1 MADINAVKEITA
13 KLEDGVKELFNS
25 EKYAAYLK
33 TMSRFHNYSTRN
45 TLLIYMQYPNAS
57 KVGSYLFWKNNFNRQ
72 VKKGEHGIKIFAPV
86 PHKET
91 KEFEKLDPV
100 TNRPIIG
107 DDGQPVMETLPR
119 LGVSFKTV
127 NVFAYEQ
134 TTGEPLP
141 ELIEPLSGD
150 VEHYELFMDALRK
163 VSPLPIVFE
172 DLPSD
177 TDGLCYFG
185 EKIAIRSGMSQV
197 QTVSAVIHEITHA
210 TIHDR
215 ELNPDV
221 EKQDRYTLEVQAE
234 SCSYA
239 VAAYFNIETGANSF
253 SYIGSYCHSR
263 EPKELQES
271 LDVIRKTA
279 AGLIERI
286 DKEYRALANER
297 DIDLTVHP
305 SVLTTSE
312 QTSEKTAIEETARDF
327 DGTAPDE
334 QSADKPR
341 YRDEEEAAGG
351 DQSDREDRDEYGNWD
366 GDPVPYYRR
375 RSEKNQTATDLRFPD
390 PTKEH
395 TENELLLPHSDIEPT
410 GFDLSPPAPAMKPT
424 EHEIQP
430 PDPKMEQIDHDLFL
444 PDLSIDQTEM
454 FDYGYTESDMYPLSS
469 GKAVEL
475 FDTDHPIYL
484 LYPDNTEALA
494 LDKDE
499 IITFGG
505 DGLCGITKADW
516 EISPIY
522 KAQVALKE
530 TIPAHSQASTESD
543 LLNNHPGMFGIY
555 QLKDSPELRN
565 NRFSN
570 SKEMKQ
576 LGLRVEHEN
585 YNLVYTAPLLSS
597 DTQINLNKIFQDFN
611 IDRPDDFKGH
621 SLSVSDVIVLQWNGE
636 VSAHF
641 VDSIGFMELS
651 HFTGNEREQK
661 LTLSEQ
667 EAIANISKETANT
680 QQSSLHSHTTTNQT
694 AANLIVVGEVATDQ
708 TTTSQADASQ
718 EPAIQIAVSQA
729 VARNSTANQTAT
741 SQTTAS
747 NTATSKQQPFPKSKP
762 SLLHRLETNK
772 QIIAQQKA
780 MKSPQIERRATDEQ
794 NAPTQQ

>member
-1 MADINAVKEITA
+1 MADISAVKEITA
-13 KLEDGVKELFNS
+13 KLEDGVRELFNS

-57 KVGSYLFWKNNFNRQ
+57 KVGSYAFWKNNFNRQ

-107 DDGQPVMETLPR
+107 DDGQPVMETLQR
-119 LGVSFKTV
+119 TGISFKTV

-172 DLPSD
+172 ALPPD
-177 TDGLCYFG
+177 TDGFCFFG
-185 EKIAIRSGMSQV
+185 EKISIRSGMSQV
-197 QTVSAVIHEITHA
+197 QTVSAVIHEIVHS

-221 EKQDRYTLEVQAE
+221 EKQDRYTLEIQAE

-239 VAAYFNIETGANSF
+239 VSTYFDIDTGANSF
-253 SYIGSYCHSR
+253 GYIAEYCRSR

-286 DKEYRALANER
+286 DKEYRALAYER

-305 SVLTTSE
+305 SVLTTRE
-312 QTSEKTAIEETARDF
+312 QKSEKTVIEETASDI

-375 RSEKNQTATDLRFPD
+375 RSEKNQTATDLSLPA
-390 PTKEH
+390 PKIEQ
-395 TENELLLPHSDIEPT
+395 TENELLLPASDIEPT

-424 EHEIQP
+424 EHEILP
-430 PDPKMEQIDHDLFL
+430 PI
-444 PDLSIDQTEM
+444 
-454 FDYGYTESDMYPLSS
+454 
-469 GKAVEL
+469 
-475 FDTDHPIYL
+475 
-484 LYPDNTEALA
+484 
-494 LDKDE
+494 
-499 IITFGG
+499 
-505 DGLCGITKADW
+505 
-516 EISPIY
+516 
-522 KAQVALKE
+522 
-530 TIPAHSQASTESD
+530 
-543 LLNNHPGMFGIY
+543 
-555 QLKDSPELRN
+555 
-565 NRFSN
+565 
-570 SKEMKQ
+570 
-576 LGLRVEHEN
+576 
-585 YNLVYTAPLLSS
+585 
-597 DTQINLNKIFQDFN
+597 
-611 IDRPDDFKGH
+611 
-621 SLSVSDVIVLQWNGE
+621 
-636 VSAHF
+636 
-641 VDSIGFMELS
+641 
-651 HFTGNEREQK
+651 
-661 LTLSEQ
+661 
-667 EAIANISKETANT
+667 
-680 QQSSLHSHTTTNQT
+680 
-694 AANLIVVGEVATDQ
+694 
-708 TTTSQADASQ
+708 
-718 EPAIQIAVSQA
+718 
-729 VARNSTANQTAT
+729 
-741 SQTTAS
+741 
-747 NTATSKQQPFPKSKP
+747 
-762 SLLHRLETNK
+762 
-772 QIIAQQKA
+772 
-780 MKSPQIERRATDEQ
+780 
-794 NAPTQQ
+794 